1 MKLEEKEA
9 EAERKSMDAIFQFE
23 SEYKNS
29 IKIIENKELHRN
41 WREEAKNI
49 QENIGRLKANLLN
62 IEVELVED
70 ADLLLKRELVPLMEE
85 ENKKIQS
92 ILSEEQKDEK
102 GE

>member
-70 ADLLLKRELVPLMEE
+70 ADLLLKRELVPLME
-85 ENKKIQS
+85 
-92 ILSEEQKDEK
+92 
-102 GE
+102 